1 MVKKNS
7 VKKIKKVRDERIPSM
22 QLKTER
28 EIAMDFAVK
37 TYKKF
42 DKAIKSIVLFGSAAK
57 QSGESGSDIDIVII
71 LDDVSIGWDMEAIAW
86 YREELAKILQ
96 MNPYVKPIHVN
107 TIKLSTWW
115 EDILRTDPVVIN
127 VLRYGI
133 PLVDFG
139 GFFEPIKVLLA
150 TGKIRPSPEAI
161 YNCLQRAPTS
171 LARSKASIKG
181 SIEGCF
187 WCMVD
192 SAHSALLAVGS
203 LPPSPEH
210 IPLELKTKFVD
221 TNMLDKRYVIW
232 YRDLI
237 VLHKRISHEEVFAIK
252 GAEVDLWQQRTEEFL
267 RVMATLVNTIVSK
280 K

>member
-7 VKKIKKVRDERIPSM
+7 IKTIKREVKIPSM
-22 QLKTER
+22 QLKTEK

-37 TYKKF
+37 VYKKF
-42 DKAIKSIVLFGSAAK
+42 DRAIKSIVLFGSAAK
-57 QSGESGSDIDIVII
+57 QEGESGSDIDIVII
-71 LDDVSIGWDMEAIAW
+71 LDDVSIGWDMETVAW

-96 MNPYVKPIHVN
+96 LNPYVKPIHVN

-115 EDILRTDPVVIN
+115 EDLLRTDPVVVN

-133 PLVDFG
+133 SLVDFG
-139 GFFEPIKVLLA
+139 GFFEPMKVLLA
-150 TGKIRPSPEAI
+150 NGKLRPSPEAI

-171 LARSKASIKG
+171 LARSKSSVRGA
-181 SIEGCF
+181 IEGCF

-192 SAHSALLAVGS
+192 SAHSALIAVGS

-221 TNMLDKRYVIW
+221 TKMLDKKYVIW
-232 YRDLI
+232 YRDLL
-237 VLHKRISHEEVFAIK
+237 VLHKRISHNEIFGLK
-252 GAEVDLWQQRTEEFL
+252 GAEVDVWQQRSEEFL
-267 RVMATLVNTIVSK
+267 GVMATLVNSLVSNK
-280 K
+280 

>member
-1 MVKKNS
+1 MKKDS
-7 VKKIKKVRDERIPSM
+7 VKQIKKEIKIPSM
-22 QLKTER
+22 ELKTEK

-37 TYKKF
+37 AYKKF
-42 DKAIKSIVLFGSAAK
+42 DKAIKSIILFGSAAK
-57 QSGESGSDIDIVII
+57 QGGESGSDIDVIII
-71 LDDVSIGWDMEAIAW
+71 LDDVSISWDMETIAW

-96 MNPYVKPIHVN
+96 LNPYIKPIHIN
-107 TIKLSTWW
+107 TVKLSTWW

-127 VLRYGI
+127 VLRYGT

-161 YNCLQRAPTS
+161 YNCLQRAPAS
-171 LARSKASIKG
+171 LARSKSAVRG
-181 SIEGCF
+181 AIEGCF

-192 SAHSALLAVGS
+192 SAHSALIAAGN

-210 IPLELKTKFVD
+210 IPLDLKTNFVD
-221 TNMLDKRYVIW
+221 TNILDKKYVIW
-232 YRDLI
+232 FRDLI
-237 VLHKRISHEEVFAIK
+237 VLHKRISHGEVFTIK
-252 GAEVDLWQQRTEEFL
+252 GAEVDIWQQRTEEFL
-267 RVMATLVNTIVSK
+267 NVMANLVSKLVNK

>member
-1 MVKKNS
+1 MVKKNLIR
-7 VKKIKKVRDERIPSM
+7 KIKKEEKIPSLE
-22 QLKTER
+22 LKTEK

-57 QSGESGSDIDIVII
+57 QGGESGSDIDIII
-71 LDDVSIGWDMEAIAW
+71 LLDDVSIAWDMEAVAW
-86 YREELAKILQ
+86 YREELAKILEL
-96 MNPYVKPIHVN
+96 NPYVKPIHVN

-115 EDILRTDPVVIN
+115 EDILKTDPVVIN

-139 GFFEPIKVLLA
+139 GFFEPMKMLLV

-161 YNCLQRAPTS
+161 YNCLQRAPS
-171 LARSKASIKG
+171 NLARSKSAVRSA
-181 SIEGCF
+181 IEGCF

-192 SAHSALLAVGS
+192 SAHSALIAAET

-210 IPLELKTKFVD
+210 IPLELKTRFVD
-221 TNMLDKRYVIW
+221 KNMLDKKYIIW
-232 YRDLI
+232 FRDLI
-237 VLHKRISHEEVFAIK
+237 VLHKRISHGEVFAIK
-252 GAEVDLWQQRTEEFL
+252 GAEVDVWQQRTEEFL
-267 RVMATLVNTIVSK
+267 GVMAALVNTVVNK
-280 K
+280 R